1 MEKEN
6 RGLFLKLGKS
16 QILHHPTRQQ
26 PHAGSRRES
35 RCCWCSQPLLA
46 VENGWIAVDNSGWSL
61 CDGPVNT
68 VLNFLCRSVM
78 LSWFGLGYFGLS
90 VEQLLLSFSRLCVKK
105 YFWFESVEMGK

>member
-1 MEKEN
+1 MLHLVAEEG
-6 RGLFLKLGKS
+6 RLVGILAREVLGEVL
-16 QILHHPTRQQ
+16 IVRH
-26 PHAGSRRES
+26 SRAWVVRLGE
-35 RCCWCSQPLLA
+35 RCR
-46 VENGWIAVDNSGWSL
+46 WSL

-105 YFWFESVEMGK
+105 YFWFESGEMGK